1 MQINVSL
8 LLQESVGTTRDYQVS
23 EVVDIADDGNGHLVQ
38 GELRLLRTH
47 QSILVKGTLYTDIE
61 FTCGRCLNLFSSPLT
76 LNIEEEYIPTVDVVS
91 GAPLPLPEDSVSFT
105 IDEHHILDL
114 TEAIR
119 QHILLAIPI
128 KPLCHEGCAG
138 LCQTC
143 GHNLNEGPCKCPVQ
157 EVDPRWLKLTKML

>member
-8 LLQESVGTTRDYQVS
+8 LLQEPVGTTRDYQVS
-23 EVVDIADDGNGHLVQ
+23 EVVDIDGDDSGHLVH

-47 QSILVKGTLYTDIE
+47 RSILVKGRLYTDTE

-76 LNIEEEYIPTVDVVS
+76 LDIEEEYIPTVDVVS
-91 GAPLPLPEDSVSFT
+91 GNPLPLPEDSVSFT

-114 TEAIR
+114 GEAIR
-119 QHILLAIPI
+119 QYILMVIPI
-128 KPLCHEGCAG
+128 KPLCHEECAG

-143 GHNLNEGPCKCPVQ
+143 GHNLNEGQCKCPVQ
-157 EVDPRWLKLTKML
+157 EVDPRWLKLTKLL